1 MDIRTRDFKA
11 VAIALVLVVVGVV
24 AAGSALLWFHRIHRD
39 DVAALRRDPSY
50 RFGLHVDIRGIND
63 DVADRCRARIVA
75 NNPPIPGFSTA
86 KAVVG
91 CIDEWHAVNS

>member
-24 AAGSALLWFHRIHRD
+24 AAGSALLWFHHIHRD

-50 RFGLHVDIRGIND
+50 RFGLHVDIRGID
-63 DVADRCRARIVA
+63 DHVADRCRQRIVA
-75 NNPPIPGFSTA
+75 DNPRIAGFSTA

-91 CIDEWHAVNS
+91 CIDEWHSVNS